1 MPVHLHTHAGVQVHR
16 YTAIQVYRYT
26 GVQVCTTPVYRYN
39 VCCCCCYCCRCPLSA
54 AWCPLAAPRWWLTAA
69 GCWMLLCCCC
79 CFCCCCFCTIVMA
92 KNEDTAVTIRIQRCT
107 CALSAQ
113 LPPSTV
119 NVAVMA
125 KARMRATASQP
136 WYHIY
141 HLYTCIPV

>member
-1 MPVHLHTHAGVQVHR
+1 MDANAFAPV
-16 YTAIQVYRYT
+16 
-26 GVQVCTTPVYRYN
+26 
-39 VCCCCCYCCRCPLSA
+39 
-54 AWCPLAAPRWWLTAA
+54 
-69 GCWMLLCCCC
+69 
-79 CFCCCCFCTIVMA
+79 TIVMA
-92 KNEDTAVTIRIQRCT
+92 KNDDTAVTIRIQRCT

-141 HLYTCIPV
+141 HLYTCIPVYLYTCISVLLLLLLLLLLAIPVLAYMYTYTPVYRTAVHVSVRIPVQLYMYPYVYQYMYHTCTKTQA